1 MPINDDL
8 LDAATRHQVFLLRY
22 GGATANQVTAILDEA
37 TTDLAKRIKGKLAR
51 LQPGVKRLQ
60 AILTDVRAQ
69 RRDVRRA
76 MVVATR
82 GDLVKL
88 ADIEVNI
95 AERRL
100 TEAIGVDLGN
110 FRPSPE
116 VLRSIV
122 TDEAMRGKRIGEW
135 FTQLSDQHR
144 SRLEG
149 AVRLGLIEGR
159 TTPQII
165 RDLRAAT
172 EITKRS
178 ATTLVRTSVN
188 HVANRARESLYE
200 ANKDVV
206 KGMRWSATLDGK
218 TSEICISRDGAV
230 TPVGDAKQSELDGV
244 PLAPPGA
251 RPPAHLSCLPG
262 DSLVTPSGRIT
273 AVSKRWFDGDLIVIR
288 TAAGR
293 KLRTTPNHPILTGR
307 GWVGAE
313 RVQVGE
319 QLFTDRGIE
328 GPSPLIDYQDQDA
341 PAPIHEVA
349 EAFLRSSEVTSA
361 EVPTTTPDFHGD
373 GINGEVAIIGAD
385 RGLLSKSNSLRD
397 EKIGNLIFQVGD
409 PRLIMLTALCPA
421 LQLNLRN
428 GSAARRDI
436 GILSQ
441 STALSFSRLGVP
453 LFIPENDFLP
463 FLWVLPAQLR
473 GGPYISKSVS
483 TPQPVIDGT
492 YADAELFCD
501 AMNRATGEVALDD
514 VINVERVKFSGHV
527 YNLQTERQLYIANGL
542 VVHNCRSIMSP
553 ITRSWQELS
562 GKDLKPGRGA
572 ARIDDIFDKRLKAQ
586 GLKPGQISRIKR
598 NTRASMNG
606 QVPVKQ
612 TYPEWLKR
620 QDAKFQNKVLGTT
633 KGKLFREGGLTVDK
647 FVDAQSGQPF
657 TLRQLREVNEQAFM
671 RAGVPLAEEG

>member
-1 MPINDDL
+1 MPINDIL

-37 TTDLAKRIKGKLAR
+37 ATDLAKRIKGKLAR
-51 LQPGVKRLQ
+51 LSPAAREASLQPGVKRLQ

-69 RRDVRRA
+69 RRDIRRA

-88 ADIEVNI
+88 ANIEVDI

-206 KGMRWSATLDGK
+206 KGMRWSATLDGR
-218 TSEICISRDGAV
+218 TSEICISRDGVV
-230 TPVGDAKQSELDGV
+230 TPVGDAKQSELDGE
-244 PLAPPGA
+244 PLAPSGA
-251 RPPAHLSCLPG
+251 RPPAHP
-262 DSLVTPSGRIT
+262 
-273 AVSKRWFDGDLIVIR
+273 
-288 TAAGR
+288 
-293 KLRTTPNHPILTGR
+293 
-307 GWVGAE
+307 
-313 RVQVGE
+313 
-319 QLFTDRGIE
+319 
-328 GPSPLIDYQDQDA
+328 
-341 PAPIHEVA
+341 
-349 EAFLRSSEVTSA
+349 
-361 EVPTTTPDFHGD
+361 
-373 GINGEVAIIGAD
+373 
-385 RGLLSKSNSLRD
+385 
-397 EKIGNLIFQVGD
+397 
-409 PRLIMLTALCPA
+409 
-421 LQLNLRN
+421 
-428 GSAARRDI
+428 
-436 GILSQ
+436 
-441 STALSFSRLGVP
+441 
-453 LFIPENDFLP
+453 
-463 FLWVLPAQLR
+463 
-473 GGPYISKSVS
+473 
-483 TPQPVIDGT
+483 
-492 YADAELFCD
+492 
-501 AMNRATGEVALDD
+501 
-514 VINVERVKFSGHV
+514 
-527 YNLQTERQLYIANGL
+527 
-542 VVHNCRSIMSP
+542 NCRSIMSP
-553 ITRSWQELS
+553 ITRSWRELS

-572 ARIDDIFDKRLKAQ
+572 ARIDDIFDKRLKAK
-586 GLKPGQISRIKR
+586 GFKPGQISKIKR

-620 QDAKFQNKVLGTT
+620 QPAGFQDEVLGKT
-633 KGKLFREGGLTVDK
+633 KGKLFRDGGLAVDK
-647 FVDAQSGQPF
+647 FVDAQSGRPF
-657 TLRQLREVNEQAFM
+657 TLDQLRVKNEQAFM
-671 RAGVPLAEEG
+671 RADLPVPEVE